1 MAEAAISERVRKI
14 FKHLSDRDMDVSPAE
29 FEEMISP
36 LSEQELLSLRA
47 LLVNARCTGIRV
59 LAERG
64 WPLMRQKPN

>member
-1 MAEAAISERVRKI
+1 MRRI
-14 FKHLSDRDMDVSPAE
+14 FKDLSDRDMDVTPAE

-36 LSEQELLSLRA
+36 LTEQELLSLRA

-64 WPLMRQKPN
+64 WPQTRQKPN